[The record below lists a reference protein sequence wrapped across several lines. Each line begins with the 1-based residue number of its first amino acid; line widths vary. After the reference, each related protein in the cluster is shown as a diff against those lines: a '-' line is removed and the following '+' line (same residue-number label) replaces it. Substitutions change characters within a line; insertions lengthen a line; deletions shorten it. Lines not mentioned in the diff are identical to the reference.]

1 MIPPHSVA
9 PLTGRLPPADPASAE
24 LTLALR
30 EVFDAPRDRILW
42 DAGQGRALSSAIGM
56 ALAAARLGQSRRV
69 VAVIGDAAL
78 SAGMAFEALNHA
90 GALTADLLVI
100 LDDRHLSIEEDLGAL
115 SNRLVRALSGRL
127 YAHLREGGKRMLS
140 KMPTV
145 RELAR
150 RSEEHLKGMVL
161 PGTLFEEMGF
171 NYIGPAHGHDA
182 PALVKTLR
190 NLQQLRGPQLLHVV
204 TGHAAGGEGR
214 KRRSAAKGGRK
225 RGAAISDEAGGSYAR
240 MFGQWLCDIAAADER
255 VVAIT
260 PGRRA
265 GMAEF
270 ARRFP
275 ERFFDVALAE
285 QHAVTFAA
293 GLATQGL
300 KPVVAMNSTSGMKSL
315 SGLGRPMSST
325 CCWR

>member
-127 YAHLREGGKRMLS
+127 YAHLREGGGVERL
-140 KMPTV
+140 
-145 RELAR
+145 LA
-150 RSEEHLKGMVL
+150 
-161 PGTLFEEMGF
+161 
-171 NYIGPAHGHDA
+171 
-182 PALVKTLR
+182 LR
-190 NLQQLRGPQLLHVV
+190 V
-204 TGHAAGGEGR
+204 
-214 KRRSAAKGGRK
+214 
-225 RGAAISDEAGGSYAR
+225 
-240 MFGQWLCDIAAADER
+240 
-255 VVAIT
+255 
-260 PGRRA
+260 
-265 GMAEF
+265 
-270 ARRFP
+270 
-275 ERFFDVALAE
+275 
-285 QHAVTFAA
+285 
-293 GLATQGL
+293 
-300 KPVVAMNSTSGMKSL
+300 
-315 SGLGRPMSST
+315 
-325 CCWR
+325 